1 MIKIKKN
8 MQKLEAFY
16 TESKEKYGKNKEK
29 IVGIDNHLSMNWKHI
44 LTENCSIRKTSRG
57 IKIELGQKKEGNRR
71 KGTEKEL
78 EVPRRSFR
86 IEE

>member
-1 MIKIKKN
+1 MKIRKK
-8 MQKLEAFY
+8 L
-16 TESKEKYGKNKEK
+16 TDLKEKLQ
-29 IVGIDNHLSMNWKHI
+29 GIDNHLSLNWKHI

-71 KGTEKEL
+71 KDKEKEL
-78 EVPRRSFR
+78 EVPLESFR